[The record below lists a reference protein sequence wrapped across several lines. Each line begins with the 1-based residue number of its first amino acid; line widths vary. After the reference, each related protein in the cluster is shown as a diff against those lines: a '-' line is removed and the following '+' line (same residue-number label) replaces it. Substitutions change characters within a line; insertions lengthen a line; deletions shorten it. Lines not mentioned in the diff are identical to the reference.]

1 LLTGEVGEAGQ
12 GGVQSHG
19 IYGPAPVALAR
30 QADTVGRAVQDRSC
44 LLSRGPV
51 LYVASLL
58 SPHEEATMPSSFE
71 ASMADDDLSRQRRK
85 RQARLLDRPVPDFP
99 ALTVADIVADVLAAS
114 DEGHAPL
121 DVPGY
126 LTEHGHSSTTI
137 ETVVAYL
144 QGTALRGP

>member
-1 LLTGEVGEAGQ
+1 
-12 GGVQSHG
+12 
-19 IYGPAPVALAR
+19 
-30 QADTVGRAVQDRSC
+30 
-44 LLSRGPV
+44 
-51 LYVASLL
+51 
-58 SPHEEATMPSSFE
+58 MPSSFE

-144 QGTALRGP
+144 QGTALPGP